1 MISHKKT
8 PLLNKVALVFVK
20 SRRPVSRVLSFNTVI
35 YLDLPLPTSSS
46 DVLQA
51 VSTGYLINCPYLAP
65 NGVYTAF
72 HVSAEAVS
80 SYLAFSSLPTKV
92 GGNFLLHFP

>member
-1 MISHKKT
+1 M
-8 PLLNKVALVFVK
+8 VK
-20 SRRPVSRVLSFNTVI
+20 ASRRPISRVLSFNTVI